1 MPGDSQAL
9 IAQGERALAEGDW
22 PAALDH
28 FRAALDEDESATALA
43 GLGQALWWLGRPREA
58 VDYMER
64 AFAEFRREGNPG
76 GAAMIAVRLV
86 VHHRASLGNAAASSG
101 WVGRLTRLLEEH
113 DLEPL
118 KGWGPL
124 LEAYAASDPR
134 QGEALARQA
143 YELARE
149 QGDLDL
155 ELCALS
161 QLGTALIGQGDVAKG
176 VRHLDEAMAGS
187 LGGGGGGRLPDT
199 VVYTSCNTLT
209 SCVACAE
216 FERAVEWVRA
226 ADRFTEQYGGPFL
239 YAECRTLHGALL
251 VAVGDWVQAEEELTA
266 AIDASRNAIPGLHA
280 QALGNLAELRLAQG
294 RVEAAERL
302 VEGLEEL
309 PGVAAVRAAIHL
321 IRRRTAS
328 AENVLRRALAD
339 VGAERLEALVLV
351 ELLGETLMA
360 AGDTKAALEQGHTL
374 AEYGRRRECT
384 VALARGER
392 LCGHAYASTDAERA
406 RTHLDRA
413 LTTFAGLGMP
423 YETARTRLALAFV
436 LRESSPDA
444 AVDEARIARN
454 DLAALGAERDADRAA
469 ALLRELGVTAPAG
482 ARASGTLTAREREV
496 LDLLGVGFS
505 NPEIAERLYL
515 SRKTVE
521 HHVARILTKLGLR
534 SRTEAAAQAVRD
546 GLVSS
551 HTDGRTR

>member
-1 MPGDSQAL
+1 M

-22 PAALDH
+22 PVARDN
-28 FRAALDEDESATALA
+28 FRAALDADESATALA

-86 VHHRASLGNAAASSG
+86 VHHRASLGNTAASSG

-113 DLEPL
+113 DLEQL

-124 LEAYAASDPR
+124 LEAYATSDPK
-134 QGEALARQA
+134 QGEAFARQA

-149 QGDLDL
+149 HGDLDL

-161 QLGTALIGQGDVAKG
+161 QMGTALIGQGDVAKG

-187 LGGGGGGRLPDT
+187 LGGGGNGRLPDT

-216 FERAVEWVRA
+216 FERAMKWVRA
-226 ADRFTEQYGGPFL
+226 VDRFTEQYGGPFL
-239 YAECRTLHGALL
+239 YAECRTLYGALL

-266 AIDASRNAIPGLHA
+266 AIDASRDAIPGLHA

-321 IRRRTAS
+321 TRRRTAS
-328 AENVLRRALAD
+328 AENLLRRALAD

-351 ELLGETLMA
+351 ELLGETLIA
-360 AGDTKAALEQGHTL
+360 AGNTKTAIEQGHSL

-392 LCGHAYASTDAERA
+392 LCGHAYASADAERA

-436 LRESSPDA
+436 LRESWPDA

-469 ALLRELGVTAPAG
+469 ALLRELGVTPPGGAP
-482 ARASGTLTAREREV
+482 ASGTLTAREREV
-496 LDLLGVGFS
+496 FALLGFGLS

-521 HHVARILTKLGLR
+521 HHVARILAKLGLR
-534 SRTEAAAQAVRD
+534 SRTEAAAQAVREGVASSRAD
-546 GLVSS
+546 G
-551 HTDGRTR
+551 